1 MSNTGYFDRQNLVL
15 GEEVGEVIRNTRI
28 LVVGIGAGGNELLKN
43 LVLMGFGKFTL
54 VDFDPIENTNLSR
67 TTLFTKK
74 DIGKSKALV
83 AAERLTE
90 MCLHESPNIVG
101 LNAKIQ
107 DIGRRMFLNHDLV
120 VCCVDTKNARVYIN
134 DWCVRLKKPF
144 FEMGFEKFVVQIS
157 FFPNQSISDP
167 CLRDFIGNTSM
178 SGRRQ
183 SCSKLKMHDT
193 QLRHIPT
200 IQVAAALAG
209 VFIATEIIL
218 FLKGESRLKNKMMQ
232 YAAQYHRVLE
242 IDIEK
247 SEQCSAHSDHDLP
260 RYSSNLNSKNTF
272 KELFEEFRNE
282 HNLECYISWQEE
294 FIYKVECENCRKDI
308 FIKRFKS
315 EVYDNERWCSD
326 CRSTYREDHPVT
338 SNWLINKNLFL
349 TNEKH
354 TFFLNIPMSEFG
366 VVSNDILVL
375 NVLNN
380 DLEKILV
387 EL

>member
-1 MSNTGYFDRQNLVL
+1 MSDSGFFARQTLVL
-15 GEEVGEVIRNTRI
+15 GEEVGDIIRKTRI
-28 LVVGIGAGGNELLKN
+28 LVVGVGAGGNELLKN
-43 LVLMGFGKFTL
+43 LVLMGFGNFTL

-90 MCLHESPNIVG
+90 ICLHESPKIVG
-101 LNAKIQ
+101 YDVKIQ
-107 DIGRRMFLNHDLV
+107 DLGRQIFLNHDIV

-144 FEMGFEKFVVQIS
+144 FEMGFEKFVVQIT
-157 FFPNQSISDP
+157 FFPNQSNSDP
-167 CLRDFIGNTSM
+167 CLRDFIGNAPM

-183 SCSKLKMHDT
+183 SCSKLKMNDT
-193 QLRHIPT
+193 QLQHIPT

-209 VFIATEIIL
+209 VFVATEIVL
-218 FLKGESRLKNKMMQ
+218 YLKGESRLENKMMQ

-247 SEQCSAHSDHDLP
+247 NERCSAHNSHDLP
-260 RYSSNLNSKNTF
+260 IINSKLNCSSTF
-272 KELFEEFRNE
+272 KELFEEVKIDQ
-282 HNLECYISWQEE
+282 NLECYISWPEE
-294 FIYKVECENCRKDI
+294 FIYEFECEECKRGI
-308 FIKRFKS
+308 LIKKFKS
-315 EVYDNERWCSD
+315 EVYDNERWCLD
-326 CRSTYREDHPVT
+326 CRSAYTEDHPVT
-338 SNWLINKNLFL
+338 SKWTINKSLFL

-354 TFFLNIPMSEFG
+354 AFFLNIPMSEFG
-366 VVSNDILVL
+366 IVSNDIMEL

-387 EL
+387 KL

>member
-1 MSNTGYFDRQNLVL
+1 MSDSGFFARQSLVL
-15 GEEVGEVIRNTRI
+15 GVEVGDIIRNTRI
-28 LVVGIGAGGNELLKN
+28 LVVGVGAGGNELLKN
-43 LVLMGFGKFTL
+43 LALMGFGNFTL

-90 MCLHESPNIVG
+90 ICLHESPNIVG

-107 DIGRRMFLNHDLV
+107 DIGRQIFLNHDLV

-157 FFPNQSISDP
+157 FFPNQSLSDP
-167 CLRDFIGNTSM
+167 CLRDFIGNTDM

-183 SCSKLKMHDT
+183 SCSKLKMRDT

-247 SEQCSAHSDHDLP
+247 SESCFAHSNHDLP
-260 RYSSNLNSKNTF
+260 IYSCNLNYTNTF
-272 KELFEEFRNE
+272 KELLVELKNE
-282 HNLECYISWQEE
+282 HNLECYVSWPEE
-294 FIYKVECENCRKDI
+294 YIYAVECEKCKKEI
-308 FIKRFKS
+308 YIKKFKS
-315 EVYDNERWCSD
+315 EVYDNERWCLD
-326 CRSTYREDHPVT
+326 CRFDYTEDHPVT
-338 SNWLINKNLFL
+338 SKWKINKSLFL

-354 TFFLNIPMSEFG
+354 VFFLNLPMSEFG
-366 VVSNDILVL
+366 VASSDIVEL

-387 EL
+387 KL

>member
-1 MSNTGYFDRQNLVL
+1 MSNSDFFARQTLVL
-15 GEEVGEVIRNTRI
+15 GEEVGDVIRNTRI
-28 LVVGIGAGGNELLKN
+28 LVIGVGAGGNELLKN
-43 LVLMGFGKFTL
+43 LILMGFGNFTL

-90 MCLHESPNIVG
+90 MCLHDSPNIVG
-101 LNAKIQ
+101 LDVKIQ
-107 DIGRRMFLNHDLV
+107 DIGRQIFINHDLV

-167 CLRDFIGNTSM
+167 CLRDFIGNTPI

-183 SCSKLKMHDT
+183 SCSKLKMFDT
-193 QLRHIPT
+193 QLQHIPT

-218 FLKGESRLKNKMMQ
+218 FLKGESRLNNKMMQ

-242 IDIEK
+242 IDIEQ
-247 SEQCSAHSDHDLP
+247 SDQCSAHNSHELP
-260 RYSSNLNSKNTF
+260 IYSSKLNYTNTF
-272 KELFEEFRNE
+272 KELFEELKNE
-282 HNLECYISWQEE
+282 QNLECYISWPEE
-294 FIYKVECENCRKDI
+294 FIYQVECEKCKKEI
-308 FIKRFKS
+308 LIKKFKS
-315 EVYDNERWCSD
+315 EVFDHERWCSD
-326 CRSTYREDHPVT
+326 CRWAYTEDHPVT
-338 SNWLINKNLFL
+338 SKWSINKSLFL

-354 TFFLNIPMSEFG
+354 TFFLNLPMSEFG
-366 VVSNDILVL
+366 VVNEDIIELFVLNDEIQKVLVL
-375 NVLNN
+375 
-380 DLEKILV
+380 I
-387 EL
+387 